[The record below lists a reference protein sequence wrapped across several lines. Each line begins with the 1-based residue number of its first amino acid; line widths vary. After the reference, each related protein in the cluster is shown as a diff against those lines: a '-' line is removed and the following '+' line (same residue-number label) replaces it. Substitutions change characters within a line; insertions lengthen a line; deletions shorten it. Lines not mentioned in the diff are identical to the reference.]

1 MKQKTEIS
9 EKEIYTALEKIY
21 EDEFKIS
28 YSEYQLQYKLLK
40 TMAGQSESKILT
52 KSRDATQIFI
62 SAPFGNYIKHTNA
75 ISITGTWTLEPR
87 GNRFWSVV
95 KTLRWNSELQ
105 GWTNKLGLP
114 NPGIKVGLQKTFPS
128 DVLSIAE
135 IDRGDFKK
143 LYSIIPETQ
152 NIELNLSCPNIGK
165 SLPWDDAEIFTRY
178 RATTDREWCIAK
190 LSPLTTPED
199 LEFLVDKL
207 GFRQLHFSNTLP
219 CQYGGLSGSVLRPYT
234 LELIRLVRENWG
246 DSVEII
252 AGGGVSDFGAVYE
265 YLGEGANH
273 VAIGSLCFN
282 WFKMKRLLNDWNS

>member
-62 SAPFGNYIKHTNA
+62 SAPFGNYIKHKNA

-87 GNRFWSVV
+87 GNRFWSVI

>member
-62 SAPFGNYIKHTNA
+62 SAPFGNYIKHKNA
-75 ISITGTWTLEPR
+75 ISVTGTWTLEPR
-87 GNRFWSVV
+87 GNRFWSVI

-219 CQYGGLSGSVLRPYT
+219 CQFGGLSGSVLRPYT
-234 LELIRLVRENWG
+234 LELIRMVRENWG

>member
-62 SAPFGNYIKHTNA
+62 SAPFGNYIKHPNA

-234 LELIRLVRENWG
+234 LELIRLVRENCG

>member
-62 SAPFGNYIKHTNA
+62 SAPFGNYIKHKNA

-105 GWTNKLGLP
+105 GGTNKLGLP

-143 LYSIIPETQ
+143 LYSINPETQ

-219 CQYGGLSGSVLRPYT
+219 CQYGGLSGSVFRPYT
-234 LELIRLVRENWG
+234 QELIRLVRENWG

>member
-62 SAPFGNYIKHTNA
+62 SAPFGNYIKHKNA
-75 ISITGTWTLEPR
+75 ISITGTWTLDPR

>member
-62 SAPFGNYIKHTNA
+62 SAPFGNYIKHPNA

-87 GNRFWSVV
+87 GNRFWSVI